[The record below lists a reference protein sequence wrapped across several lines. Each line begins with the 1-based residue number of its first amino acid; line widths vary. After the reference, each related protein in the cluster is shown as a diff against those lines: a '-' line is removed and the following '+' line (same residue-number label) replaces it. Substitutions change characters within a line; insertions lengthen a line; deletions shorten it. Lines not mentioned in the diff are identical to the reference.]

1 MSDRQE
7 KKEQFEKS
15 EKKSP
20 LVWFVVALVAV
31 IAAGGGW
38 LTLGGSDSAF
48 ARVDAKEG
56 KVRIPV
62 SQVDDGKAHFFTFR
76 DGDADINFFL
86 VESGDGVIRAA
97 FDTCDVCY
105 KEKKGYRQEGNL
117 MICNNCEQSF
127 PTERINVVKGGC
139 NPAPLVR
146 MVGSDQVL
154 IAAADLKKGA
164 WYFRGE

>member
-1 MSDRQE
+1 MSERQD
-7 KKEQFEKS
+7 KKEQFENTD
-15 EKKSP
+15 KKTP
-20 LVWFVVALVAV
+20 LVWIVVALTVVAV
-31 IAAGGGW
+31 SVGVW
-38 LTLGGSDSAF
+38 WPLSGSDSAF
-48 ARVDAKEG
+48 ARVEAKEG

-76 DGDADINFFL
+76 DDDADINFFL

-146 MVGSDQVL
+146 MVGSDHVL
-154 IAAADLKKGA
+154 IAATDLKKGA